1 MRKRQ
6 ATGRSARKIPTS
18 AKIILPLQAGAAHPP
33 TPKVSPE
40 PGYIAISCEM
50 EHFTDRKSRQYRNLE
65 PDTVSI
71 KIKQCPEFVWDK
83 LNSSRADSTQ
93 LGPTPTRK
101 LGQHT
106 CRKRGVQ

>member
-40 PGYIAISCEM
+40 PGSIAISCEM
-50 EHFTDRKSRQYRNLE
+50 EHFTDRKSRKYRNLD
-65 PDTVSI
+65 PDPVSI
-71 KIKQCPEFVWDK
+71 KIEQCPEFVGAK
-83 LNSSRADSTQ
+83 LNPSGADSTQ
-93 LGPTPTRK
+93 LGRTDRKSTR
-101 LGQHT
+101 LNSSH
-106 CRKRGVQ
+106 